1 MARDHASLL
10 LTKSLEWRRK
20 LLLFSQTISKRN
32 LPAMF
37 RIDNDVLI
45 ATLPERLDTN
55 NAPATE
61 SAVVS
66 EIDKGLTRVV
76 IDCSNTTFISSAGL
90 RVILKVAKLLHKQN
104 GALAL
109 CGLNEEIS
117 EVFEISGFLT
127 LVNVFPSLTEAMD
140 AVKA

>member
-1 MARDHASLL
+1 
-10 LTKSLEWRRK
+10 
-20 LLLFSQTISKRN
+20 
-32 LPAMF
+32 MF

-76 IDCSNTTFISSAGL
+76 IDCSNTRFISSAGL
-90 RVILKVAKLLHKQN
+90 RFILKVAQLLHKN
-104 GALAL
+104 YGALAL
-109 CGLNEEIS
+109 CGLNEVIS
-117 EVFEISGFLT
+117 EVFEISVFLT
-127 LVNVFPSLTEAMD
+127 LVNVFPSLS
-140 AVKA
+140 

>member
-1 MARDHASLL
+1 
-10 LTKSLEWRRK
+10 
-20 LLLFSQTISKRN
+20 
-32 LPAMF
+32 MF

-61 SAVVS
+61 SAAVS
-66 EIDKGLTRVV
+66 EIDKGFTRVV

-90 RVILKVAKLLHKQN
+90 RVILKVAKLLHKEN

-140 AVKA
+140 AVRA